1 MNNLHYVYKPS
12 VAHQLLQMN
21 YVIKDV
27 KPQKQ
32 EDGSIDYTRCVF
44 LFEDK
49 EGIEYAIKAL
59 TKSKKQLC
67 NYYIYTIG
75 GLYYE
80 RNRTNEIKKFY

>member
-1 MNNLHYVYKPS
+1 MEKLHYVFKPS

-21 YVIKDV
+21 YMIKDV

-49 EGIEYAIKAL
+49 EGIEYVIKAL
-59 TKSKKQLC
+59 TKPKK
-67 NYYIYTIG
+67 
-75 GLYYE
+75 
-80 RNRTNEIKKFY
+80 